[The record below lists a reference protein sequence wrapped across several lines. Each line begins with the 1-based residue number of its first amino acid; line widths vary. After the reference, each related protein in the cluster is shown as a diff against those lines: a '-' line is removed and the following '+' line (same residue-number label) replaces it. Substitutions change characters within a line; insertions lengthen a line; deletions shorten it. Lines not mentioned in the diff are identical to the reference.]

1 MNLKTET
8 LGAATIL
15 CASGNL
21 DAAGAPG
28 FEEQGRN
35 LLRGGAQRL
44 VLDLAGVE
52 YISSAGLRSI
62 LAAGKKTKVQQGR
75 IVLCSLKAMVREVF
89 EISGFASLFSIFDSR
104 DAAVAQL

>member
-1 MNLKTET
+1 MQIAVEKIDKGCVLKVA
-8 LGAATIL
+8 GRM
-15 CASGNL
+15 
-21 DAAGAPG
+21 DAASVAG
-28 FEEQGRN
+28 FDAEFNKQIAEGVKVF
-35 LLRGGAQRL
+35 
-44 VLDLAGVE
+44 VLDLADLE

-62 LAAGKKTKVQQGR
+62 LAAGKKTKIQQGK